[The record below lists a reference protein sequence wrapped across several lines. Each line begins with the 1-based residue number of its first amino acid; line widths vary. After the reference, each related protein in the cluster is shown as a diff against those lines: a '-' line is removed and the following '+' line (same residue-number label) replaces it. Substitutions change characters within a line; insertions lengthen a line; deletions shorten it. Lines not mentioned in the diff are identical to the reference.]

1 MFTPNNSPNP
11 LVVEG
16 IPIGNHESDYQD
28 INQGTNEQDVSIPMV
43 EIDEISTEGL
53 FCIIVGCILC
63 PGFNLLGFCM
73 RERRLVP
80 ANSVE
85 YVY

>member
-1 MFTPNNSPNP
+1 MSNNNSPKP
-11 LVVEG
+11 EVVQG
-16 IPIGNHESDYQD
+16 IPIDNDELDFQD
-28 INQGTNEQDVSIPMV
+28 INQRANDQEIPVQMI

-53 FCIIVGCILC
+53 FCLIVGCILC

-85 YVY
+85 YIY

>member
-1 MFTPNNSPNP
+1 MSTTNNSPNP
-11 LVVEG
+11 EVVQG
-16 IPIGNHESDYQD
+16 IPIDNDESDFQD
-28 INQGTNEQDVSIPMV
+28 INQRANDQEIPVPMI

-53 FCIIVGCILC
+53 FCLIVGCILC

-85 YVY
+85 YIY

>member
-1 MFTPNNSPNP
+1 MSNHNHSPNP
-11 LVVEG
+11 VVVEG
-16 IPIGNHESDYQD
+16 IPIDIDESGFQD
-28 INQGTNEQDVSIPMV
+28 INQRANGQDISIPMV

-53 FCIIVGCILC
+53 FCLIVGCILC
-63 PGFNLLGFCM
+63 PGFNLLGLCM

-80 ANSVE
+80 ANNVE